1 MRDAALGCW
10 VFYIAYGEWFS
21 WLALLIAPG
30 VSGGLPEILQQFPKA
45 METPFHIALCED
57 SQKTVLI
64 FLLIYGLGIGVAL
77 STQRNYRRGE
87 EHGSAKWGSATA
99 VNKKYQAK
107 DPEANKV
114 FTKHVRMGLDGRKH
128 RRNLNT
134 VVVGGSGSGKSRFYA
149 LINLLQ
155 ACSSYFV
162 LDCKGELLRMTG
174 TFLKMRGYE
183 IKVLDLLS
191 MEKSHCFN
199 PFAYLQTDNDVQKLV
214 TSLFKATT
222 PKGSQSNDP
231 FWDTAASMLLSAI
244 IFYLL
249 YEAPEEEQ
257 NFPMVMEMLRAGEVR
272 EDDDTYQSP
281 LDELFER
288 LEMQEPEHLAV
299 KQYHIFKLAA
309 GKTAKSINISCGAR
323 LAPFDIQELREI
335 TMYDELELDT
345 LGDRK
350 TALFLIMSDTDSTFN
365 FLISMIYSQLFNLL
379 CEKADDVYGGRLP
392 VHVRCLI
399 DECANIGQ
407 IPNLEKLMA
416 TIRSREISACLVL
429 QAQSQLKALYK
440 DNADTIIGNCD
451 SSIFLGGKEPGTLKE
466 LTAKHPHPQGFVEVS
481 LKFDNGKVSG
491 TVKTP
496 VPGMFRFGDQ
506 VVSLKAG
513 ENAIR

>member
-1 MRDAALGCW
+1 MKNDEQRTIKILCVLGIIP
-10 VFYIAYGEWFS
+10 VV
-21 WLALLIAPG
+21 WLALLIAPF
-30 VSGGLPEILQQFPKA
+30 VSGGLAEIVAQFPAA
-45 METPFHIALCED
+45 MENPFHIALCED

-64 FLLIYGLGIGVAL
+64 FLLIYALSIGVAL
-77 STQRNYRRGE
+77 STRRNYRRGE
-87 EHGSAKWGSATA
+87 EHGSAKWGSAAA

-107 DPEANKV
+107 DPETNKV

-128 RRNLNT
+128 CRNLNT

-155 ACSSYFV
+155 ACTSYFV

-288 LEMQEPEHLAV
+288 LEMRNPDHIAV
-299 KQYHIFKLAA
+299 KYYKDYHSGSAKTLKRNAAPCAITQNVEYMLDSVQASTMVSNSEFVVMLNQAESDQERLSKLL
-309 GKTAKSINISCGAR
+309 NISPEQMSYVNGSEAGCGLMRYGSA
-323 LAPFDIQELREI
+323 LVPFVNR
-335 TMYDELELDT
+335 
-345 LGDRK
+345 
-350 TALFLIMSDTDSTFN
+350 F
-365 FLISMIYSQLFNLL
+365 
-379 CEKADDVYGGRLP
+379 P
-392 VHVRCLI
+392 
-399 DECANIGQ
+399 ANT
-407 IPNLEKLMA
+407 E
-416 TIRSREISACLVL
+416 
-429 QAQSQLKALYK
+429 LYK
-440 DNADTIIGNCD
+440 LITTKPGEGLFAKGRVDCNA
-451 SSIFLGGKEPGTLKE
+451 
-466 LTAKHPHPQGFVEVS
+466 
-481 LKFDNGKVSG
+481 
-491 TVKTP
+491 
-496 VPGMFRFGDQ
+496 
-506 VVSLKAG
+506 
-513 ENAIR
+513 